1 MRKKISLCTALIFVF
16 CFVILGASSVFAK
29 ADIVP
34 GGPWLT
40 DNQNVNLNALH
51 SYEELVKAL
60 KQIEKS
66 SKGIVELEVIG
77 LTNQGREIYLAKIG
91 DPANT
96 PVMFQT
102 QQHGGEPMGTE
113 AALNVIK
120 FLGTGSAQAMEI
132 LNQLYVLIVVRVN
145 PDGAELWQRYN
156 DDPTAPDR
164 DTSKGLYTSGGVGWD
179 INRFHFAD
187 WTDSLTYQ
195 AYLVDPINYPYPVNP
210 VPEAQAVM
218 DAFLAYQPIW
228 IVDIHGQGTYVTD
241 EGENVTSSMLWPRNL
256 AVASELVELSKQ
268 LCVVMMDQMSQY
280 GYATVNLYPGGTY
293 AGIARNAYGLAGAGS
308 VLVEIKGGIGQKSV
322 GMLIKH
328 TEEQM
333 MSILQATADG
343 SLFDADPA
351 RVDEL
356 DIGRSFYYKD
366 LPPGEEV
373 NEPE

>member
-1 MRKKISLCTALIFVF
+1 
-16 CFVILGASSVFAK
+16 
-29 ADIVP
+29 
-34 GGPWLT
+34 
-40 DNQNVNLNALH
+40 
-51 SYEELVKAL
+51 
-60 KQIEKS
+60 
-66 SKGIVELEVIG
+66 
-77 LTNQGREIYLAKIG
+77 
-91 DPANT
+91 
-96 PVMFQT
+96 
-102 QQHGGEPMGTE
+102 
-113 AALNVIK
+113 
-120 FLGTGSAQAMEI
+120 
-132 LNQLYVLIVVRVN
+132 
-145 PDGAELWQRYN
+145 
-156 DDPTAPDR
+156 
-164 DTSKGLYTSGGVGWD
+164 
-179 INRFHFAD
+179 
-187 WTDSLTYQ
+187 
-195 AYLVDPINYPYPVNP
+195 
-210 VPEAQAVM
+210 M